1 MILDGLKNEDISQ
14 QAQVGETRSH
24 FRKREYVQ
32 GLSVWLRVP
41 VSANDPRL
49 AKQYY
54 DKSNQID
61 PTYFSF
67 STKPNETEAMLQVG
81 RMLEVLNRLEEALR
95 LFSRGTSVIE
105 GQRQTLLDRDIR
117 FSDFGY
123 SSTGRLFRAAAR
135 VCLKLHKTGFQR
147 KPREFDC
154 ELPLAADSWD
164 QQALI
169 QGWKRAEG
177 AEFHVFLLAY
187 RG

>member
-1 MILDGLKNEDISQ
+1 LILDGLKNEDISQ
-14 QAQVGETRSH
+14 QAQVGETRSY

-32 GLSVWLRVP
+32 GLSVWLWVP

-67 STKPNETEAMLQVG
+67 STKTNETEAMLQVG

-117 FSDFGY
+117 FSDFG
-123 SSTGRLFRAAAR
+123 
-135 VCLKLHKTGFQR
+135 
-147 KPREFDC
+147 
-154 ELPLAADSWD
+154 
-164 QQALI
+164 
-169 QGWKRAEG
+169 
-177 AEFHVFLLAY
+177 
-187 RG
+187 